1 MPDPRRGVA
10 PRRRLRREDFPR
22 FWSLA
27 AVTAV
32 LPAWSWSSRCGC
44 VRSAAH
50 CASTSGCRIT
60 CCARL
65 PTNGLPGGP
74 GYDWIARVGA
84 PGVVVG
90 AHGVHAGVGRGTAAT
105 SYGALFTAVTPGLA
119 FLLAEEVVKPL
130 VGRGSDNVWMF
141 PSGTVT
147 VVAASVVATV
157 ILVYR
162 WSGRTG
168 AIVASLAL
176 AAIPLGMCAAVIVL
190 QWHYATDALGGLALG
205 GAVAFAVAGVL
216 AAFEEGGPDES
227 HVPAR

>member
-10 PRRRLRREDFPR
+10 PRRRLRREAFPR

-27 AVTAV
+27 AVTSVLAGVVVVLAV
-32 LPAWSWSSRCGC
+32 R
-44 VRSAAH
+44 VRSL
-50 CASTSGCRIT
+50 GGPLRIDVWVSHHLL
-60 CCARL
+60 ARL

-84 PGVVVG
+84 PGVVVVLTVFTL
-90 AHGVHAGVGRGTAAT
+90 AWAVHRRDA
-105 SYGALFTAVTPGLA
+105 YGALFTAVTPGLA

-162 WSGRTG
+162 WSGATG

-216 AAFEEGGPDES
+216 AAFEEAAGRS